1 MFSFF
6 FIFLFLLFILFFF
19 FFYFIVSGYKDLE
32 NAFRTIDAVTVFI
45 GDSLATSSNR
55 AKIVDLQKKTV
66 FPKNYSVSKRNKLLS
81 KEKFTIIYKKKKVIA
96 EIFLFDKLLIVAKL
110 KKGENY
116 SIKNEINL
124 ETLEVVD
131 ELFPAGEM
139 EKKGYTSVVISYSG
153 DNLNPENKTAQRIFF
168 YTKEI
173 SLKSSFSESLRSAM
187 NNCQKD
193 RVFGKPLSDIL
204 KRSDTVNGIPFIVK
218 NIVES
223 LMKGGKLAT
232 EGLFFFFFFILIF
245 ILFLFYFI
253 FLFYFYFIFFIFI
266 YFYLFFLFF
275 IVFFY

>member
-1 MFSFF
+1 M
-6 FIFLFLLFILFFF
+6 
-19 FFYFIVSGYKDLE
+19 E

-232 EGLFFFFFFILIF
+232 EGLFFFFLFYSYFYFIFILFYFF
-245 ILFLFYFI
+245 ILFLFYF
-253 FLFYFYFIFFIFI
+253 F
-266 YFYLFFLFF
+266 YFYLFLFVFF
-275 IVFFY
+275 IFYCFFLLIFF